1 MDEDEEFQEE
11 NLDAQLSE
19 ALSQKKKLED
29 LSENENFKV
38 FKKLIEAQIEM
49 RTHQAFIMPNGLDD
63 VVKRIYSSG
72 EIAGMKVAINLPQ
85 VIVDGLSG
93 SVKFIKAQMEQQK
106 KQEGNK

>member
-1 MDEDEEFQEE
+1 MDEDDEQEE
-11 NLDAQLSE
+11 SLDTQLSN
-19 ALSQKKKLED
+19 ALSEKKKLEE

-49 RTHQAFIMPNGLDD
+49 RVHQSLMMPNGLDD

-72 EIAGMKVAINLPQ
+72 EIAGMKVAINLPR
-85 VIVDGLSG
+85 VIVDGLNG